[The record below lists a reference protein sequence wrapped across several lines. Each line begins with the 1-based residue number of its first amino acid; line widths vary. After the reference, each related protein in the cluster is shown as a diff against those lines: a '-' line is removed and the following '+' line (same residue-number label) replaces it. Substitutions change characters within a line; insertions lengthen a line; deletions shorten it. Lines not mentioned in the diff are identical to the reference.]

1 MPHFYED
8 LKNGGLAQ
16 YTLIQPTMATS
27 KTQVSNWQ
35 HPDNSVAAGEALIE
49 EVYTA
54 LKASPYWDDSLLV
67 ITYDEHGGCTFT
79 RAQSRQKKN
88 APRINPLT
96 PNPNSTWTLKRNSFR
111 PRAHAHRGRAAARR
125 HGGCKWFHL

>member
-1 MPHFYED
+1 MDCRTPSSLNKTLTMPHFYED

-67 ITYDEHGGCTFT
+67 ITYDEHGGCKFT
-79 RAQSRQKKN
+79 RAQSPEKMR
-88 APRINPLT
+88 
-96 PNPNSTWTLKRNSFR
+96 
-111 PRAHAHRGRAAARR
+111 RG
-125 HGGCKWFHL
+125 